1 MNTNLKPNKMV
12 GFLLFAAGILLSV
25 LLVGGLIWSDVEAVF
40 YGLPHLTSDTFNGLY
55 CPPLMTR
62 SETANLRVTV
72 RNETDRP
79 IAPLIRVDISAPGV
93 LSSSREKA
101 PVMEPG
107 QSATLEWPVSEEN
120 IDLNFFIFAKAF
132 RYPDYRTR
140 LAEDTCG
147 ILVLNVPFIN
157 GSTLL
162 AIWLGLSILS
172 TLAGLWIL
180 DKHDTIVVHRAN
192 MLAGFRTVA
201 IAVFIGVFMGLQGA
215 WFPGIAVL
223 VFIVL
228 LIIVLSYFSFVH

>member
-1 MNTNLKPNKMV
+1 MNLNPHSNKSV

-40 YGLPHLTSDTFNGLY
+40 YGLPHLTNDTFNGLY

-79 IAPLIRVDISAPGV
+79 IAPLIRVEMSAPGV
-93 LSSSREKA
+93 MSSSREKT

-107 QSATLEWPVSEEN
+107 QSATLEWPVSDEN

-147 ILVLNVPFIN
+147 ILVLDVPFIN
-157 GSTLL
+157 GNTLL
-162 AIWLGLSILS
+162 ALWLGVSIVS

-180 DKHDTIVVHRAN
+180 EKHDTVVIHRSN
-192 MLAGFRTVA
+192 MLAGFRAVA
-201 IAVFIGVFMGLQGA
+201 VAALLGVILGIQGA

-223 VFIVL
+223 VVITL
-228 LIIVLSYFSFVH
+228 LIIVLLYFSFAH